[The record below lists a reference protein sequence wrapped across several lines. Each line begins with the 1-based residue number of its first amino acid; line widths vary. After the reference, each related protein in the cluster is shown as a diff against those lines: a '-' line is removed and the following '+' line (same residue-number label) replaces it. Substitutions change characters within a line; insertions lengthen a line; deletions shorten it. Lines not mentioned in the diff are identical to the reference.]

1 MNVGVLRFINCHRFT
16 NSSCSYIS
24 FVPVEIDR
32 TYGLKFCNTDLDSD
46 TAFALRV
53 WVVANLLS
61 ELSC

>member
-1 MNVGVLRFINCHRFT
+1 MNAGVLCFIDCYRFT
-16 NSSCSYIS
+16 NLSCTTW

-32 TYGLKFCNTDLDSD
+32 TYGLEFCNTDPDLD

-53 WVVANLLS
+53 WVVANSLS